1 MPLALLGYLT
11 GNSAICCHVYTVDIT
26 AERIACYIPATYIP
40 PAVLL
45 ESKFDGTLLVDEIA
59 HSCLGIQVCTVGYIT
74 HDTATMTNLVEQ
86 VANLCLVAC
95 IVSLVQCLSIVQKQF
110 AIGKDLPEALGC
122 TAVVAAQDGLRNILA
137 YIVTCWSSILVADRI
152 IAMTINHI
160 NDIGLGAGSLTPL
173 TTIVKNGSCEAWITV
188 LPHLLLCITAL
199 FVDDRLAVYI
209 NRSTCC
215 IILLERS

>member
-1 MPLALLGYLT
+1 MNIIHTILSLKELFFPTIVLEVLTNLPNLSLWDWIEVELVLPLALLGYLT
-11 GNSAICCHVYTVDIT
+11 GNGAICCHVYTVDIT
-26 AERIACYIPATYIP
+26 AERIACYVPATYIP

-74 HDTATMTNLVEQ
+74 DDTATMTNLVEQ
-86 VANLCLVAC
+86 VANLCLVAY

-122 TAVVAAQDGLRNILA
+122 TAVVADQDGLRNILA

-173 TTIVKNGSCEAWITV
+173 TTIVKNGS
-188 LPHLLLCITAL
+188 
-199 FVDDRLAVYI
+199 
-209 NRSTCC
+209 
-215 IILLERS
+215 